1 MAVREP
7 TSVSEI
13 LDVHIARYILS
24 PSPSFFLS
32 SLLTSRVPGHELQA
46 LRFPGVTQFRL
57 SPSRIVPYLPG
68 EPPPP
73 TAHMYTYARSSV
85 FSGYGLIPVS
95 PSIFFQSIFPLITL
109 CLARKISFFFCSFVA
124 KIEFL
129 RKILHRFLLFL
140 KLWEIRIMRIKF
152 DK

>member
-1 MAVREP
+1 MSRLP
-7 TSVSEI
+7 FPKYSTYTLPGI
-13 LDVHIARYILS
+13 FS

-109 CLARKISFFFCSFVA
+109 CLAQISFFFCSFVA